1 MIISSAKGYIVT
13 IYDGIDAFQPASKC
27 KIVGSPIGT
36 RVRI

>member
-1 MIISSAKGYIVT
+1 MIISSAKGYTVT